1 MWTCLLAQ
9 LVMPTLLSR
18 LSKSPL
24 TTPHII
30 TGCSTTCLVLSLPL
44 GCIKTSTMQPRSSSS
59 NSSGQRTGRGVATAT
74 ALGLVVALVAQQA
87 QAFVVP
93 TPGSR
98 AMHHRQSPSQAH
110 QQRPAA
116 CLQTSSKSSSR
127 LYARISEKPGDQ
139 QDREG
144 ESEQGLPKML
154 EDLPKL
160 TRGQEEA
167 VDIGMGVIPPETEP
181 LSGEAWTAE
190 VEKRLQDM
198 YERGTYDPTPINL
211 TPKELAKQQ
220 WVDEFLNKEERPI
233 RFTPEYW
240 FGTWTRGD
248 IKFSSAGRGL
258 KSFGFALVGIGIV
271 TLIFLLEDELT
282 NPIFEDYQKWD
293 GNDFL
298 HFGGDLVGWA
308 VSIPARAGDY
318 ISHFNWI
325 EWSAR
330 VAARAG
336 AAPRWQNQLLGL
348 PSIPPQ

>member
-1 MWTCLLAQ
+1 
-9 LVMPTLLSR
+9 
-18 LSKSPL
+18 
-24 TTPHII
+24 
-30 TGCSTTCLVLSLPL
+30 
-44 GCIKTSTMQPRSSSS
+44 
-59 NSSGQRTGRGVATAT
+59 
-74 ALGLVVALVAQQA
+74 
-87 QAFVVP
+87 
-93 TPGSR
+93 
-98 AMHHRQSPSQAH
+98 
-110 QQRPAA
+110 
-116 CLQTSSKSSSR
+116 
-127 LYARISEKPGDQ
+127 
-139 QDREG
+139 
-144 ESEQGLPKML
+144 ML

-167 VDIGMGVIPPETEP
+167 IDSDMGVIPPETEP

-298 HFGGDLVGWA
+298 HFGGDLAGWA
-308 VSIPARAGDY
+308 ASIPARASDY